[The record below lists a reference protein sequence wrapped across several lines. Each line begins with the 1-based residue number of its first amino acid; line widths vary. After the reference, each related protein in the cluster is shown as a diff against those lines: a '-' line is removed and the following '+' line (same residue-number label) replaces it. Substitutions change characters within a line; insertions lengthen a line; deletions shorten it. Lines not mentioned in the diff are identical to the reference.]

1 MSPTEREKEIVQDSD
16 TLFKSKLSQ
25 LNRHISVLKNSATIN
40 RQSIAKSRVISDL
53 AVEVSRR

>member
-1 MSPTEREKEIVQDSD
+1 MSPSEREKELVKDSD
-16 TLFKSKLSQ
+16 SLFKSKLYQ
-25 LNRHISVLKNSATIN
+25 INKHISILKNSASIN